1 MADSLTLALD
11 MEDVGEPVSVDR
23 ATEIIYAWLA
33 KDRSVLN
40 AIDPSYNAPGRV
52 QEGPKKGTLTTP
64 ALAELARKLAT
75 TMPDEM
81 RTEKVLREGDMRAL
95 LAQVSSYGLNL
106 DEELAVGDEIFT
118 PRERQ
123 IAGALQIEKSLN
135 LAERVKSELMAAG
148 LAEEEAMVQADEW
161 KRGYLDGTIKR
172 LPVITGSVTGV
183 GPDGQVLLSSD
194 ASEDLSNSAWEFD
207 PTAAADAEAAQI
219 RYMSQADVIRLLQED
234 VSGDTGVRELMA
246 SERGLNAE
254 AEAAGIDVL
263 GRPTQVALDAKEQSR
278 RIYGLAPG
286 LNGQASNQGGRGP
299 TTVDVQKTYGLSE
312 IARMPTQMS
321 RAEVLAISK
330 KLEKAGYYDLI
341 GSKPVQDG
349 NPYDPT
355 FKKAWQTL
363 MGQSIESKTP
373 MMQLLDDRMAA
384 QQEMIDE
391 RLVTRLTDPARIRIN
406 TDAVGQSMLGRKLRP
421 DEHERMVQFVHD
433 LERRNAKLEA
443 GMDPDADEPDAE
455 GTMADIDARIEEYM
469 RNENDTEASA
479 KEVSDQYG
487 VFTKLLSGP
496 GRGI

>member
-1 MADSLTLALD
+1 MADKLTLSID
-11 MEDVGEPVSVDR
+11 MEDVGEPISVDR

-40 AIDPSYNAPGRV
+40 AIDPGYNAPGRV

-64 ALAELARKLAT
+64 ALAELARKLAA

-95 LAQVSSYGLNL
+95 LAQVSTQGGLT
-106 DEELAVGDEIFT
+106 DEDLAVGDETFT

-135 LAERVKSELMAAG
+135 LAEQIQTQLMAAG
-148 LAEEEAMVQADEW
+148 LSEEEAMVQATEW

-172 LPVITGSVTGV
+172 LPVFTGSVTGV

-194 ASEDLSNSAWEFD
+194 ASEDLADSTWSFD
-207 PTAAADAEAAQI
+207 PTTGTEAAAAQV
-219 RYMSQADVIRLLQED
+219 RYMSQADIVKLLQED
-234 VSGDTGVRELMA
+234 VSGDVGIRELMA
-246 SERGLNAE
+246 SERGMQAE
-254 AEAAGIDVL
+254 ADAAGVDVL
-263 GRPTQVALDAKEQSR
+263 GRPAQVALDAKEQSR
-278 RIYGLAPG
+278 RIYGLSPDKRGPG
-286 LNGQASNQGGRGP
+286 GFGDP
-299 TTVDVQKTYGLSE
+299 TTVDMQKTYGLSE
-312 IARMPTQMS
+312 IARLPTQMS
-321 RAEVLAISK
+321 RAEVLAISR
-330 KLEKAGYYDLI
+330 KLEKAGYYDLT
-341 GSKPVQDG
+341 GAKPVQDG
-349 NPYDPT
+349 NPYDPA

-384 QQEMIDE
+384 FQEQLDE

-443 GMDPDADEPDAE
+443 GLDPDADEPDAE
-455 GTMADIDARIEEYM
+455 GTMADIEARIEEFM
-469 RNENDTEASA
+469 RGENDTEASA